1 MQSWILTM
9 EALFNRDLFFD
20 FFIAL
25 FALLNPLLSVPVF
38 VGLTGSLRFAERQ
51 RTAAIAALTTL
62 IALIVAALV
71 GDQILDLFGIHT
83 PAFQIAGGLIVFS
96 IALGML
102 RADADAANGTAKA
115 ATDVGATPTR
125 ASVAVY
131 PLAIPL
137 LAGPGAFVTTIVF
150 SSRIK
155 SLSDFATLCATIGA
169 IVLVLWLSMAF
180 ATQATKFLNKTAINI
195 GTKILGILLAAVSVE
210 MVIAGIDAHFLSGL

>member
-1 MQSWILTM
+1 MD
-9 EALFNRDLFFD
+9 ALFNQDFFLDL
-20 FFIAL
+20 FIAL
-25 FALLNPLLSVPVF
+25 FALLNPLLAVPVF
-38 VGLTGSLRFAERQ
+38 LGLTGEFSFAERQ

-62 IALIVAALV
+62 IALIVAALI
-71 GDQILDLFGIHT
+71 GEQILDLFGIHT

-102 RADADAANGTAKA
+102 RADADANGTAKD
-115 ATDVGATPTR
+115 ATDASAAPTR

-150 SSRIK
+150 SSRIT
-155 SLSDFATLCATIGA
+155 SPGDFATLCAAIAA
-169 IVLVLWLSMAF
+169 IVAILWLSMAF
-180 ATQATKFLNKTAINI
+180 ATKASRFLNKTAISI

-210 MVIAGIDAHFLSGL
+210 MVITGIDAHFLPWFS